1 MKRSRTRWYWLI
13 GGLLGAMA
21 LVRLLRTAPFEVD
34 VAAVSVGPML
44 VTVGDEGVTRVRD
57 RFLVTAPV
65 AGRVERIRWEPG
77 DTVTRGEVLAYLQP
91 LALDARSR
99 RQAQAAL
106 AAAGDQSQVA
116 EAAMEQARLA
126 AEEATLDRVRGE
138 RLVAGGGLAPVDL
151 ERLKFA
157 EQARQRELDAARF
170 RVRAA
175 AHEEDVAR
183 AVLMAS
189 DPAAGGE
196 RLALRAPL
204 DARVLAVQER
214 SERAVAV
221 GTVLLELGDPA
232 ALEVVVD
239 LLSTDAVRV
248 TPGDRM
254 LLMGWGGDSILEG
267 RVRRIEPSGFTRVS
281 ALGVEE
287 QRVNVIGEFCDTT
300 GRLGDRYR
308 IEARVVLW
316 ESERVLGVPPSALF
330 RDGDAWSV
338 FVVED
343 GRARR
348 RQVTVGHESATVSE
362 ILAGLKEGDLVIRH
376 PTDRVADGV
385 RVRPRP

>member
-1 MKRSRTRWYWLI
+1 MKPLRRRWYWLA
-13 GGLLGAMA
+13 GVVVGLIVL
-21 LVRLLRTAPFEVD
+21 LRLLRSPSVEVD
-34 VAAVSVGPML
+34 VASATVGPMM

-65 AGRVERIRWEPG
+65 GGRVERIRWEPG
-77 DTVTRGEVLAYLQP
+77 DTVTQGEILAYLQP

-99 RQAQAAL
+99 RQAQATL
-106 AAAGDQSQVA
+106 AAAGDQSRVA
-116 EAAMEQARLA
+116 QAAMDQARLA

-157 EQARQRELDAARF
+157 EQGRQRELEAARF

-175 AHEEDVAR
+175 THEEDVAR

-204 DARVLAVQER
+204 DARILLVPER
-214 SERAVAV
+214 SERAVGV

-248 TPGDRM
+248 SPGDRM
-254 LLMGWGGDSILEG
+254 LLLGWGGDSTLEG
-267 RVRRIEPSGFTRVS
+267 RVRRVEPSGFTRIS

-308 IEARVVLW
+308 IEVRVVLW
-316 ESERVLGVPPSALF
+316 ESARVLGVPPSALF
-330 RDGDAWSV
+330 RDGSSWSV
-338 FVVED
+338 FVVEG
-343 GRARR
+343 GRAHR
-348 RQVTVGHESATVSE
+348 RQVSVGHESATVSE

-385 RVRPRP
+385 RVRPRS